1 MLNAQSP
8 CMCER
13 NALFVWIK
21 YKTGQKFYV
30 TQQSC
35 RKGMGQELLEV
46 VNWERSAV
54 HDIMVDV
61 DPERRPNH
69 LRRQKR
75 RRGIAKQNVFG
86 KYVKSSK
93 RYVDELTRFR
103 IEPCQHGV
111 SVKVENQ

>member
-1 MLNAQSP
+1 MFNSEQRQLKLQNMLNAQSP
-8 CMCER
+8 CMCKR

-54 HDIMVDV
+54 HDIMIDV
-61 DPERRPNH
+61 DPERRQNH

-75 RRGIAKQNVFG
+75 RTRHCKTECLWKIRELFQTVCRR
-86 KYVKSSK
+86 VKH
-93 RYVDELTRFR
+93 VLE
-103 IEPCQHGV
+103 
-111 SVKVENQ
+111 